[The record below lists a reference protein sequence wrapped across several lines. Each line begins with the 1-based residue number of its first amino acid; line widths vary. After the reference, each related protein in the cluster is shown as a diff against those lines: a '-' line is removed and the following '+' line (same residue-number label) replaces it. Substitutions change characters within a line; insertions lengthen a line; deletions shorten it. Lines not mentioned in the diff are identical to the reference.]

1 MARYRLLIKPSA
13 VKEIEAI
20 PLKRERRRL
29 VEHLAGLAE
38 NPRPVGVEK
47 LSGRDKYRLRQ
58 GRYRIL
64 YAIEDQNLLVYVVK
78 VGHRKDVY
86 RNKPYIY

>member
-1 MARYRLLIKPSA
+1 MARYRLLIKPAA

-29 VEHLAGLAE
+29 VERLAGLAE

-47 LSGRDKYRLRQ
+47 LSGQDKYRLRQ

-64 YAIEDQNLLVYVVK
+64 YAIEDQNLLVNVVK
-78 VGHRKDVY
+78 VAHRKDVY
-86 RNKPYIY
+86 RK

>member
-20 PLKRERRRL
+20 PTKQDRRRVL
-29 VEHLAGLAE
+29 TRIGALADD
-38 NPRPVGVEK
+38 PRPPGCQK
-47 LSGRDKYRLRQ
+47 LSGASKYRVRQ

-64 YAIEDQNLLVYVVK
+64 YEVRDDRLVVTVVR
-78 VGHRKDVY
+78 VAHRKDVY
-86 RNKPYIY
+86 R

>member
-1 MARYRLLIKPSA
+1 VAGYRLLIKPSA

-20 PLKRERRRL
+20 PLKRDRRRV
-29 VEHLAGLAE
+29 VERISKLAE
-38 NPRPVGVEK
+38 DPRPSGSEK
-47 LSGRDKYRLRQ
+47 ISGQDKYRVRQ

-64 YAIEDQNLLVYVVK
+64 YAIEDQNLIVQVVK

-86 RNKPYIY
+86 R

>member
-20 PLKRERRRL
+20 PTKKDRQRVVDRIRALT
-29 VEHLAGLAE
+29 VD
-38 NPRPVGVEK
+38 PRPSGAQK
-47 LSGRDKYRLRQ
+47 LSGSERYRIRQ
-58 GRYRIL
+58 GHYRIL
-64 YAIEDQNLLVYVVK
+64 YSIEDDHLIVLVVK

-86 RNKPYIY
+86 RHGLR